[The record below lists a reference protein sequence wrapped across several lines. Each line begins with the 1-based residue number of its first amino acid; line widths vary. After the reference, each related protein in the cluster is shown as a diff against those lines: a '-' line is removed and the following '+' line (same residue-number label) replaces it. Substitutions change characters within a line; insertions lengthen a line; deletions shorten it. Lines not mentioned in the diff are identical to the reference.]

1 MDYDYHPDWVVRM
14 IIGCSACFLVL
25 VTHFLLWRVINRKL
39 GRTLPGMMED
49 NFPLFALTWA
59 GGCLVGVSL
68 WGVWDKDRVGALY
81 NLDMGM
87 ATWLGGMIGLSLL
100 EMVELL
106 KEHRSRDS
114 S

>member
-25 VTHFLLWRVINRKL
+25 ATHFLLWRVINRKL

-49 NFPLFALTWA
+49 NFPLFALTWIA
-59 GGCLVGVSL
+59 GCV
-68 WGVWDKDRVGALY
+68 VGAFLWRACEREQIGSLY
-81 NLDMGM
+81 NLGFGVT
-87 ATWLGGMIGLSLL
+87 TWLGGMIGLSLL
-100 EMVELL
+100 EMVDLL
-106 KEHRSRDS
+106 KECRSRDS